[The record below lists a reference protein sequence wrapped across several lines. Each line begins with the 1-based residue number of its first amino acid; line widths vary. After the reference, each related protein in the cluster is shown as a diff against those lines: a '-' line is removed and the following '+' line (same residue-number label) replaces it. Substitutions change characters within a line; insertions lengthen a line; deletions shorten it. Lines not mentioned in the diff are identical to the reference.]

1 MPTNNAPV
9 QSAPDSSIERLRAVW
24 IHRLLSIGAPWIV
37 GGLTMIAADRCHQ
50 AWGGHGGRTAAA
62 VAGLASGAV
71 VVSAAAWL
79 TARHHPVLMRAHG
92 AATAAVA
99 GGWLCLATI
108 TGQRAPA
115 TAYLGIVLGITVCLT
130 WNLRRAHKPS
140 ASGAESAAERISE
153 LLTDAAAPAG
163 VKGARMTVREV
174 SGRKARGLVRLVPG
188 EQTAEDFIRRTPNL
202 ESGAKL
208 PPGSLVASPH
218 LDRADLAEFTLT
230 DPRLMRQPIPWPG
243 PSIPAGSIAEPIRPG
258 MWQDADPVLWVIT
271 GHHVQLMGM
280 TGAGKGFGGSWGY
293 LGEVI
298 TREDAAVLAADI
310 TKGDQTLGP
319 LRPALHRF
327 ETEIGAVRG
336 LLSDVHVI
344 IKPRTDYLASR
355 GLQRWERGCGL
366 TYLVLWIEE
375 APDILDRLTEK
386 QMKTFESLVKALRSA
401 GMTIALSLQRSTYDQ
416 MPTILR
422 GQLAQWCFGV
432 ANSADAKYGLSERQD
447 DAGAAPALWQNGQP
461 GMAYLDAPGVPDDRI
476 TMPMRCWYWGEDA
489 AVMTAHAAR
498 FPAADR
504 PLDALTARLLA
515 DAAAARTKAAGIA
528 VPAPR
533 SARGELPGPDDE
545 DQADETPADL
555 RSQKNVLGI
564 SSPEN
569 DGEDEDEDMDM
580 DEDEDEDD
588 PETVRAEY
596 LTEPDP
602 DPELTA
608 GIDDPIDVPDDEF
621 GALTFPAPAR
631 IEPAE
636 ARERFRSQ
644 LTAWLDEGR
653 RDFSTSDLYSLL
665 SAVGLSRAWLH
676 KQINAAIDDGLIEP
690 VNDAEKGRFGRYEL
704 CEPESDAA

>member
-9 QSAPDSSIERLRAVW
+9 PSAPDSSIERLRAVW

-37 GGLTMIAADRCHQ
+37 GALTLIAANRCHQ

-62 VAGLASGAV
+62 VAGLASGTV

-79 TARHHPVLMRAHG
+79 TARHHPMLMRAHG

-140 ASGAESAAERISE
+140 VSGAESAAERISE

-163 VKGARMTVREV
+163 VKGATMTVREV
-174 SGRKARGLVRLVPG
+174 SGRKARGVARLVPG
-188 EQTAEDFIRRTPNL
+188 EQTADDFIRRMPHL

-230 DPRLMRQPIPWPG
+230 DPRIMRKPIPYPG
-243 PSIPAGSIAEPIRPG
+243 PSIPGGSIAEPICPG
-258 MWQDADPVLWVIT
+258 LWQDADPVLWSIT

-280 TGAGKGFGGSWGY
+280 TGAGKGFGGAWGY

-298 TREDAAVLAADI
+298 TREDVAIFAADI

-319 LRPALHRF
+319 LRPALHRL
-327 ETEIGAVRG
+327 ETTMQGTRA
-336 LLSDVHVI
+336 LLADMHAI
-344 IKPRTDYLASR
+344 IRPRTDYLASR

-366 TYLVLWIEE
+366 TYLVLWLEE
-375 APDILDRLTEK
+375 CPDIFDQMTDK
-386 QMKTFESLVKALRSA
+386 QMDSFTSLLKAIRSA
-401 GMTIALSLQRSTYDQ
+401 GGSVALSLQRSTYDQ

-422 GQLAQWCFGV
+422 GQVANWCFGV
-432 ANSADAKYGLSERQD
+432 QNSADGKYGLSERQD
-447 DAGAAPALWQNGQP
+447 EANARPELWQNGQP
-461 GMAYLDAPGVPDDRI
+461 GMAYLDTPGTPEDRI
-476 TMPMRCWYWGEDA
+476 AMPMRCWYWGEDA
-489 AVMTAHAAR
+489 SIMTTLAASC
-498 FPAADR
+498 PATDR
-504 PLDALTARLLA
+504 PLDGLTARLLA

-533 SARGELPGPDDE
+533 AALGELPGPDDE
-545 DQADETPADL
+545 DQD
-555 RSQKNVLGI
+555 
-564 SSPEN
+564 
-569 DGEDEDEDMDM
+569 
-580 DEDEDEDD
+580 DEDEDD

-602 DPELTA
+602 DPELIA
-608 GIDDPIDVPDDEF
+608 GIDDPISVPDDEF
-621 GALTFPAPAR
+621 GALTFPAAPER